1 MSRTF
6 LPQDVQFSGKREE
19 GMEGES
25 GEPLGLRPGGDNNN
39 GRRGRNG
46 RLRLTKPGGEK
57 QHAVRQGEILTVWR
71 LFAM

>member
-1 MSRTF
+1 
-6 LPQDVQFSGKREE
+6 
-19 GMEGES
+19 MEGES